1 MSTVD
6 LTLADFESTVTKPGI
21 VLVDYWAEWCG
32 PCRMFGPIFEE
43 ASDEHEDIVFAKVDT
58 EAEQQIAG
66 GMGISSI
73 PTLMAFKDG
82 IIVFAQAGALP
93 KPSLD
98 DLIKQVREL
107 DMDMVRAEIAQREA
121 EGEESAE

>member
-1 MSTVD
+1 MAYQRGLGVATELCRLSLHTHRTSD
-6 LTLADFESTVTKPGI
+6 LRERLGE
-21 VLVDYWAEWCG
+21 
-32 PCRMFGPIFEE
+32 
-43 ASDEHEDIVFAKVDT
+43 
-58 EAEQQIAG
+58 G
-66 GMGISSI
+66 GGRRGVGR
-73 PTLMAFKDG
+73 TDD
-82 IIVFAQAGALP
+82 AGALP